1 MKKSLDEI
9 KTEQIKVSLRKLL
22 TSKQIQVE
30 EWLGLAADYCPKCGH
45 TKSKS
50 QEIWKRRDIVDRA
63 IEEVEKKWEIS
74 QMEDIDEVEKMR
86 EIDMRM
92 LTAIG

>member
-1 MKKSLDEI
+1 
-9 KTEQIKVSLRKLL
+9 
-22 TSKQIQVE
+22 VE

-74 QMEDIDEVEKMR
+74 
-86 EIDMRM
+86 
-92 LTAIG
+92 